1 LNGYLSTKT
10 NEEIKSMVDVG
21 GLIIRT
27 PFR

>member
-21 GLIIRT
+21 GLIVRL
-27 PFR
+27 